1 MVMLEAVVIPHNIFL
16 HSNVIQ
22 SGKWGAIEEEK
33 KRLVRFEKTDTLAA
47 NAVCWMVN
55 SAMIVVAESVFFRH
69 GVHVDSLEQASATL
83 RPLAGRFAG
92 FQFALALLAAGIS
105 SSTTSEGQSEDY
117 RAR

>member
-47 NAVCWMVN
+47 NAVCWLVN
-55 SAMIVVAESVFFRH
+55 SAMIVV
-69 GVHVDSLEQASATL
+69 
-83 RPLAGRFAG
+83 
-92 FQFALALLAAGIS
+92 ALLAAGIS